1 MLKGSVGSGQFRRC
15 GIEGGEIQFLLGFSE
30 VIRTKTIVTVMC

>member
-1 MLKGSVGSGQFRRC
+1 MLKGTVGCGQFGRC

-30 VIRTKTIVTVMC
+30 VIRTKTVVSVMC